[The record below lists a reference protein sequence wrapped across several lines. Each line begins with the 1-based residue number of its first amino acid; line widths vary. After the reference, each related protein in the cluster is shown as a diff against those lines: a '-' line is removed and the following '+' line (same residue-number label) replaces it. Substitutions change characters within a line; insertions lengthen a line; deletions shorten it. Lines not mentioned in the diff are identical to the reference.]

1 MLNILGKFDPYL
13 KGHHL
18 VQTNELIATQYT

>member
-1 MLNILGKFDPYL
+1 MLNILGKFDLDL

-18 VQTNELIATQYT
+18 VQTNELIATQNT